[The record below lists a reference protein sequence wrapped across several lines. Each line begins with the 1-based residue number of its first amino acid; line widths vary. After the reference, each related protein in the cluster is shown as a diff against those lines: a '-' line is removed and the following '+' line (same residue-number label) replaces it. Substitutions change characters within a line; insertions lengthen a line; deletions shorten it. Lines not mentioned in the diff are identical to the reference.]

1 MNIVIAGGG
10 IGGLTAALSLHA
22 AGISEVTVA
31 EAVLDVKPIGVG
43 INLPPHAVRELTELG
58 LGDELARLGA
68 QSTELAYYD
77 PAGELIW
84 SEPRGLAADY
94 RWPQYSVHRGKLQ
107 LLLADAVTARLG
119 SETVRSGL
127 RLVDFHQDDDSVT
140 CDFEQRRS
148 DSLTSTTSSL
158 LIGADGIRS
167 TVRRVLRPDEGP
179 LAWSGW
185 LMWRGV
191 TWAPSFLSGTS
202 MVIVGD
208 EVQRVVAYPIS
219 GPRDDGLVLVNWIL
233 SRRTDAATT
242 ESERGNWTQPADRRD
257 LVQYVD
263 SMRFDWLDIAS
274 LIGNAEA
281 AYEYPKVDLEPLESW
296 TDGRVTLLGD
306 AAHAMYPFGSNGASQ
321 AIIDARVL
329 ALELATHQDEKEAIA
344 SYEQSR
350 RPVTAQVQ
358 LANRRQDGEV
368 MARVSELARGSAVGD
383 AADELKSVEVQY
395 KRLAGFEAETL
406 NTRQSL
412 SVPGREG

>member
-1 MNIVIAGGG
+1 MIAGGG

-22 AGISEVTVA
+22 AGITEVNVA
-31 EAVLDVKPIGVG
+31 EAAMDVQPIGVG

-58 LGDELARLGA
+58 LGDGLATLGA

-107 LLLADAVTARLG
+107 ALLAEAVVARLG
-119 SETVRSGL
+119 LEAVQSGL
-127 RLVDFHQDDDSVT
+127 RIVDFRQDDESVT
-140 CDFEQRRS
+140 CDFQQRRS
-148 DSLTSTTSSL
+148 DSVTSTTASL

-179 LAWSGW
+179 LSWSGW

-208 EVQRVVAYPIS
+208 EMQRVVAYPIS

-233 SRRTDAATT
+233 SRRTDGTAA
-242 ESERGNWTQPADRRD
+242 ESERGNWTKPADKQD

-263 SMRFDWLDIAS
+263 TMRFDWLDIAS

-281 AYEYPKVDLEPLESW
+281 AYEYPKVDLDPLDKW
-296 TDGRVTLLGD
+296 TEGRVTLLGD

-329 ALELATHQDEKEAIA
+329 ALELATHQNERDALG

-350 RPVTAQVQ
+350 RPVTSQVQ

-368 MARVSELARGSAVGD
+368 MSRVSALARGSAVGD
-383 AADELKSVEVQY
+383 AAEELKSVEVQY

-406 NTRQSL
+406 NTRPSL
-412 SVPGREG
+412 SVPGREE

>member
-1 MNIVIAGGG
+1 MSIVIAGGG

-22 AGISEVTVA
+22 AGITDVSVA
-31 EAVLDVKPIGVG
+31 EAALEVQPIGVG

-58 LGDELARLGA
+58 LGDGLASLGA

-77 PAGELIW
+77 PMGELIW

-107 LLLADAVTARLG
+107 QLLAEAVVARFGPDAVQ
-119 SETVRSGL
+119 SGM
-127 RLVDFHQDDDSVT
+127 RITGFHQHDGGVT
-140 CDFEQRRS
+140 CEFQNRRS
-148 DSLTSTTSSL
+148 DTTASTTASL

-167 TVRRVLRPDEGP
+167 SVRRVLRPDEGP
-179 LAWSGW
+179 LSWSGW

-219 GPRDDGLVLVNWIL
+219 GPRADGLVLVNWIL
-233 SRRTDAATT
+233 SRRTDETAT
-242 ESERGNWTQPADRRD
+242 ESERGNWTQPADKRD

-281 AYEYPKVDLEPLESW
+281 AYEYPKVDLEPLDRW

-329 ALELATHQDEKEAIA
+329 ALELATHDDEIEALA
-344 SYEQSR
+344 SYEEAR
-350 RPVTAQVQ
+350 RPVTTQVQ

-368 MARVSELARGSAVGD
+368 MTRVSELARGSAVGD

-406 NTRQSL
+406 NTRPSL
-412 SVPGREG
+412 SVPGREK